1 MTLWPARPMSPGPAG
16 SRRPAVSMAAGL
28 VVLVSAAV
36 VWGPGLVRGGGE
48 HSGVD
53 PTARF
58 LLAVAVIVLLSH
70 LLGTVLRRFGQPAVI
85 GEIVGGLL
93 LGPSALGWAWPS
105 AQAWLLPDEVKSTMS
120 MAAQLGLVTFMF
132 LLGCELRMERVR
144 SGRTALAA
152 TVVGGM
158 GLPFLAGLGLAVA
171 APDVLRGSAA
181 HHTSYALFFG
191 LALSVT
197 ALPVLA
203 RVLVDLRMD
212 RSELGTFALAGAAVG
227 DGVAWL
233 ALTVILA
240 MTSATGSVAA
250 TVGLTVALVTVTV
263 LVVRPVLAAAVHTA
277 EKQPG
282 GAKLLLPMML
292 LAGAVA
298 YAAITQV
305 IGLHPVIGAFLFG
318 TVVPRGS
325 RSAQRMNE
333 QLQGFT
339 LAVLLPLFFA
349 GVGLNVSIR
358 GLGLS
363 PWHWAVLFGVV
374 AAATVAKFAGAGGAA
389 IAVGMSRNEAM
400 RLGALMNCRGVTEIV
415 VAGIGWEAGLISANG
430 LTVLVLMALATTALT
445 GPMLKVFGVR
455 PPSAA
460 GTPAPFPVHEGPD
473 PDRPPATADSVRI
486 PSSSA
491 QRAPHTLEV

>member
-1 MTLWPARPMSPGPAG
+1 MTLSSARPMRAAPAR

-28 VVLVSAAV
+28 VVLVSATV

-48 HSGVD
+48 HSGAD

-70 LLGTVLRRFGQPAVI
+70 LLGTVFRRFGQPAVI

-93 LGPSALGWAWPS
+93 LGPSALGWVWPS
-105 AQAWLLPDEVKSTMS
+105 AQAWLLPAEVKSTIS

-144 SGRTALAA
+144 AGSSALAA
-152 TVVGGM
+152 TVLGGM
-158 GLPFLAGLGLAVA
+158 GLPFLAGLGIAVA
-171 APDVLRGSAA
+171 APDVLRGSAG

-250 TVGLTVALVTVTV
+250 TVGLTLALVTVTA
-263 LVVRPVLAAAVHTA
+263 LAVRPLRAAAVLTA
-277 EKQPG
+277 EKRQG

-292 LAGAVA
+292 LAGAVT

-318 TVVPRGS
+318 TAVPRGS
-325 RSAQRMNE
+325 RAAQRMNE

-349 GVGLNVSIR
+349 GVGLNVSVR
-358 GLGLS
+358 GLGLD
-363 PWHWAVLFGVV
+363 PWHWLVLVGVV
-374 AAATVAKFAGAGGAA
+374 AAATVSKFAGAGGAA
-389 IAVGMSRNEAM
+389 MAVGMPRNEAL
-400 RLGALMNCRGVTEIV
+400 RLGALMNCRGVTEVV
-415 VAGIGWEAGLISANG
+415 VAGIGWEAGLISSNG

-445 GPMLKVFGVR
+445 GPLLKAIGVR
-455 PPSAA
+455 PPAA
-460 GTPAPFPVHEGPD
+460 SGAVASPGPADPD
-473 PDRPPATADSVRI
+473 PVTVNSVRI
-486 PSSSA
+486 PSPSA

>member
-1 MTLWPARPMSPGPAG
+1 MTVSTVPPVRPGTPR
-16 SRRPAVSMAAGL
+16 SRRPAVGIVAGL
-28 VVLVSAAV
+28 VVLVSAVV
-36 VWGPGLVRGGGE
+36 VWGPGLVRGGEG
-48 HSGVD
+48 HGGVD

-58 LLAVAVIVLLSH
+58 LLAVAVIVLVSH

-85 GEIVGGLL
+85 GEIVGGLV

-105 AQAWLLPDEVKSTMS
+105 AQAWLLPAEVKSTMA

-132 LLGCELRMERVR
+132 LLGCELRMERVS

-152 TVVGGM
+152 TVLGGM
-158 GLPFLAGLGLAVA
+158 GLPFLAGLGIAVA
-171 APDVLRGSAA
+171 APDVLRGASA
-181 HHTSYALFFG
+181 HHTGYAVFFG

-233 ALTVILA
+233 ALTVVLA
-240 MTSATGSVAA
+240 MTSATGGVAA
-250 TVGLTVALVTVTV
+250 TVGLTLALVTVTV
-263 LVVRPVLAAAVHTA
+263 LVVRPLLAAAVHVA

-282 GAKLLLPMML
+282 GAKVMLPMML
-292 LAGAVA
+292 LAGAVS

-325 RSAQRMNE
+325 RSAERMNE

-349 GVGLNVSIR
+349 GIGLNVSIR
-358 GLGLS
+358 GLGLA
-363 PWHWAVLFGVV
+363 PWHWTVLVAVV
-374 AAATVAKFAGAGGAA
+374 AAATVTKFVGAGGAA
-389 IAVGMSRNEAM
+389 RAAGMPRNEAM

-415 VAGIGWEAGLISANG
+415 VAGIGYEAGLIGANG
-430 LTVLVLMALATTALT
+430 LTVLVLMALVTTALT
-445 GPMLKVFGVR
+445 GPLLRAFGVR
-455 PPSAA
+455 PPSRSDASPY
-460 GTPAPFPVHEGPD
+460 PADEGPS
-473 PDRPPATADSVRI
+473 PDGPPAAASVPITAPAER
-486 PSSSA
+486 
-491 QRAPHTLEV
+491 RARTQEV

>member
-1 MTLWPARPMSPGPAG
+1 
-16 SRRPAVSMAAGL
+16 MAAGL
-28 VVLVSAAV
+28 VVLVGAAV
-36 VWGPGLVRGGGE
+36 VWGPGLVRGGGG
-48 HSGVD
+48 HAGDD

-70 LLGTVLRRFGQPAVI
+70 LLGTAFRRFGHPAVI

-93 LGPSALGWAWPS
+93 LGPSALGWVWPS
-105 AQAWLLPDEVKSTMS
+105 AQAWLLPAEVRSTMS

-144 SGRTALAA
+144 AGSTALAA

-158 GLPFLAGLGLAVA
+158 GLPFLAGLGIAVA
-171 APDVLRGSAA
+171 APDVLRGSAG

-250 TVGLTVALVTVTV
+250 TVGLTLALVTVTM
-263 LVVRPVLAAAVHTA
+263 LVVRPLLAAAVRTA
-277 EKQPG
+277 EERQG
-282 GAKLLLPMML
+282 GARLLLPMML

-305 IGLHPVIGAFLFG
+305 VGLHPVIGAFLFG
-318 TVVPRGS
+318 TAVPRGS
-325 RSAQRMNE
+325 RAAQRMNE

-349 GVGLNVSIR
+349 GVGLNVSVR
-358 GLGLS
+358 GLGLD
-363 PWHWAVLFGVV
+363 PWHWIVLVGVV
-374 AAATVAKFAGAGGAA
+374 VAATVAKFAGAGGAA
-389 IAVGMSRNEAM
+389 MAVGMSRNEAM
-400 RLGALMNCRGVTEIV
+400 RLGALMNCRGVTEVV
-415 VAGIGWEAGLISANG
+415 VAGIGWEAGLISSNG

-445 GPMLKVFGVR
+445 GPLLKAFGVR
-455 PPSAA
+455 APADAGAA
-460 GTPAPFPVHEGPD
+460 APRPGREGADPA
-473 PDRPPATADSVRI
+473 RPPVPTASVRI
-486 PSSSA
+486 PSPAA
-491 QRAPHTLEV
+491 QRSPHTLEV